1 VSVIRLDGAIRS
13 ECLEAKAHKP
23 KASVHAVSEGASAPS
38 FIFSCGIRS
47 DKVRC
52 YRNQVS
58 VTEIKWGY
66 MTRGIYKIINVVNNK
81 FYVGSAVDL
90 KRRKAQHFSKL
101 RTGKHNNRH
110 LQATWLKYGEQAFVF
125 AVVEELPD
133 DADLLAAEN
142 VWLKEHVGKSYCYN
156 VAIDAV
162 SPGRGMGGEKHPMW
176 GKTFSHTVEAKAKMA
191 AASTGRPQSE
201 KSIAATRARLIGKP
215 KSTEVRAKI
224 SATMSGEGNYWF
236 GKKRPDHSARMCRAV
251 AAISPDGCVTNFVSI
266 KALMGA
272 LALPS
277 PTVNSALKSGK
288 QLVKGVR
295 KGWSFKY
302 IDRVPTE

>member
-1 VSVIRLDGAIRS
+1 
-13 ECLEAKAHKP
+13 
-23 KASVHAVSEGASAPS
+23 
-38 FIFSCGIRS
+38 
-47 DKVRC
+47 
-52 YRNQVS
+52 
-58 VTEIKWGY
+58 

-215 KSTEVRAKI
+215 KSAEVRAKI